1 MEELHTRYLRE
12 RHHANTLKL
21 GRILEAA
28 FTLRL
33 AEQHRV
39 ANNLTDA
46 RKLIAF
52 AVETC
57 PQHVELRN
65 FEASIQRD
73 ELVAIDWEE
82 ILLPAEMPPG

>member
-1 MEELHTRYLRE
+1 MPVMEDLYAHYSSE

-33 AEQHRV
+33 AEQNRE
-39 ANNLTDA
+39 AGDFTRA
-46 RKLIAF
+46 RELIAV

-57 PQHVELRN
+57 PGHVGLRN
-65 FEASIQRD
+65 FEALIRLD
-73 ELVAIDWEE
+73 DLAAIDWQA
-82 ILLPAEMPPG
+82 ILLTS